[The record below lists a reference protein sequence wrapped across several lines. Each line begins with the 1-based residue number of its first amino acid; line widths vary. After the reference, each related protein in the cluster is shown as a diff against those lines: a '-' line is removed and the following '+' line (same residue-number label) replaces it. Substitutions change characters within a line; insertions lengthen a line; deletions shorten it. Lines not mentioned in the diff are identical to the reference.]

1 MDFEWHSEKAAS
13 NLRKHGVSF
22 KDATTVFGDPLAL
35 PFNEPDH
42 SVAESG
48 VLTFGVSSL
57 NRILVV
63 SHPERGGALRMIS
76 ARQTTRRERRIY
88 EDG

>member
-1 MDFEWHSEKAAS
+1 MNFEWDSEKAAS

-22 KDATTVFGDPLAL
+22 AEAATVYGDLLAL
-35 PFNEPDH
+35 TFNDPDH
-42 SVAESG
+42 SVAERRF
-48 VLTFGVSSL
+48 LTFGVSSL
-57 NRILVV
+57 NRLLVV
-63 SHPERGGALRMIS
+63 SHTERGGALRIIS

>member
-1 MDFEWHSEKAAS
+1 MDFEWDSEKAAS

-22 KDATTVFGDPLAL
+22 KEATTVFGDPLTL
-35 PFNEPDH
+35 PFNDPDH
-42 SVAESG
+42 SVAERRF
-48 VLTFGVSSL
+48 LTFGVSSL
-57 NRILVV
+57 NRLLIV
-63 SHPERGGALRMIS
+63 SHPERGGALRIIS